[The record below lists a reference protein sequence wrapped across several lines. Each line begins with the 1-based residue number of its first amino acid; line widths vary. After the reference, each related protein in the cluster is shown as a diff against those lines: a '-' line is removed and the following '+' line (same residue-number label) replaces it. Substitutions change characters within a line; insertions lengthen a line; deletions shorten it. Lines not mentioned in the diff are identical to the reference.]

1 MQFVKSAALIGN
13 TGSDVGHGS
22 FLVEAVHTYCARDG
36 ELAHLAPSLYLI
48 VDENNGDTQLA
59 TVLADGTRLGGGAS
73 GRRCRDHRSGGG
85 QIAAGSA
92 QQPVRADSRTLAANW
107 GHGDVFGGDRS
118 IAEVIRIRSTLQLEE
133 IVEGGLCIGC
143 GLCKGVAGAD
153 NIQIVL
159 TPEGRER
166 PIARRRLDE
175 STLERINA
183 ICPGTRVE
191 GAAAETS
198 GTRAT
203 HDLVWGSAEQL
214 AIGYA
219 SDPDVRF
226 RGSTG
231 GVLTAL
237 GQFLLTSGR
246 AKFILHVAASGREPL
261 RTERRLSFGAASVLD
276 AAGSRYG
283 PAAPLVDFTALL
295 DRAEPFALIAK
306 PCDIAA
312 VRNLARIDPRVD
324 RYLRYALTFVCG
336 GASDLTKSEEVAGE
350 LGIRREELSLFR
362 YRGNG
367 NPGPTRLE
375 TKDGRS
381 FELSYQEMWA
391 EEATWRI
398 QPRCKIC
405 PDAIGES
412 ADLAASD
419 VWPGGGPTGGDE
431 GFNGIIVRT
440 ARGLELYEAALAAGA
455 IVVEPGEV
463 TFRDFDGFQP
473 HQVRKKRAVWARLA
487 GMRAAGQPVPE
498 THHLRLAECARLNTL
513 RENLDEAR
521 GARRR
526 AREKRLGEPPA
537 VAR

>member
-1 MQFVKSAALIGN
+1 M
-13 TGSDVGHGS
+13 
-22 FLVEAVHTYCARDG
+22 
-36 ELAHLAPSLYLI
+36 
-48 VDENNGDTQLA
+48 
-59 TVLADGTRLGGGAS
+59 
-73 GRRCRDHRSGGG
+73 
-85 QIAAGSA
+85 
-92 QQPVRADSRTLAANW
+92 TL
-107 GHGDVFGGDRS
+107 S
-118 IAEVIRIRSTLQLEE
+118 LEE

-143 GLCKGVAGAD
+143 GLCRAVAGAD
-153 NIQIVL
+153 KIRIVL

-166 PIARRRLDE
+166 PVARGRLE
-175 STLERINA
+175 VATLERINA

-191 GAAAETS
+191 GARSEDQ
-198 GTRAT
+198 AT
-203 HDLVWGSAEQL
+203 HAARTAHDIVWGPAEHL

-219 SDPDVRF
+219 RDPEVRF

-246 AKFILHVAASGREPL
+246 VKFILHVAASGREPL
-261 RTERRLSFGAASVLD
+261 RTVRRLSFDAASVLD

-283 PAAPLVDFTALL
+283 PAAPLVDFTELL

-306 PCDIAA
+306 PCDIGA
-312 VRNLARIDPRVD
+312 VRNLARIDSRVD

-336 GASDLTKSEEVAGE
+336 GASDLTKSEEVASE
-350 LGIRREELSLFR
+350 LGVRPEELSLFR

-367 NPGPTRLE
+367 CPGPTRLE
-375 TKDGRS
+375 TQDGRS
-381 FELSYQEMWA
+381 FELTYQDMWA
-391 EEATWRI
+391 DEATWRI

-419 VWPGGGPTGGDE
+419 VWPGGGPSGEDE

-440 ARGLELYEAALAAGA
+440 PRGLELYRAALEAGA
-455 IVVEPGEV
+455 IAVEPREV
-463 TFRDFDGFQP
+463 GFRDFDVFQP

-487 GMRAAGQPVPE
+487 GMRAAGQAVPE
-498 THHLRLAECARLNTL
+498 TYNLRVEECARLNSVAQ
-513 RENLDEAR
+513 NLHEAR

-526 AREKRLGEPPA
+526 SRQGRLGEPA
-537 VAR
+537 ATERTCHD

>member
-1 MQFVKSAALIGN
+1 VI
-13 TGSDVGHGS
+13 
-22 FLVEAVHTYCARDG
+22 R
-36 ELAHLAPSLYLI
+36 
-48 VDENNGDTQLA
+48 
-59 TVLADGTRLGGGAS
+59 RLG
-73 GRRCRDHRSGGG
+73 
-85 QIAAGSA
+85 
-92 QQPVRADSRTLAANW
+92 PLP
-107 GHGDVFGGDRS
+107 
-118 IAEVIRIRSTLQLEE
+118 LEE

-143 GLCKGVAGAD
+143 GLCQALAGAD
-153 NIQIVL
+153 KIQIIL

-166 PIARRRLDE
+166 PVARQPLDE

-183 ICPGTRVE
+183 VCPGTRVE
-191 GAAAETS
+191 GAARAEGVTHVEGAS
-198 GTRAT
+198 GAEGAVRAEDSAT
-203 HDLVWGSAEQL
+203 VEQAARAGGPGRVAGTAVRTTNSRAMHDLVWGPAQRL

-219 SDPDVRF
+219 ADPHVRY
-226 RGSTG
+226 RASTG

-237 GQFLLTSGR
+237 GQFLLASGR
-246 AKFILHVAASGREPL
+246 AKFVLHVAASGKEPM
-261 RTERRLSFGAASVLD
+261 RTERALSFDAASVLEG
-276 AAGSRYG
+276 AGSRYG
-283 PAAPLVDFTALL
+283 PAAPLIDFTALL

-312 VRNLARIDPRVD
+312 VRNLARIDPRVN

-336 GASDLTKSEEVAGE
+336 GASDLTKSEEVVSE
-350 LGIRREELSLFR
+350 YGIRPDELSLFS
-362 YRGNG
+362 YRGYG
-367 NPGPTRLE
+367 CPGPTRLT

-391 EEATWRI
+391 DEATWRI

-419 VWPGGGPTGGDE
+419 VWPGGGPTGEDE

-455 IVVEPGEV
+455 IVVEPRDV
-463 TFRDFDGFQP
+463 SFRDFDAFQP

-487 GMRAAGQPVPE
+487 GMKAAGQPVPE
-498 THHLRLAECARLNTL
+498 THDLRLAECARLNSVA
-513 RENLDEAR
+513 ENLAEAR

-526 AREKRLGEPPA
+526 AKQGRLGEPAA
-537 VAR
+537 VKRR

>member
-1 MQFVKSAALIGN
+1 M
-13 TGSDVGHGS
+13 
-22 FLVEAVHTYCARDG
+22 
-36 ELAHLAPSLYLI
+36 YLI
-48 VDENNGDTQLA
+48 AHEKNRTHA
-59 TVLADGTRLGGGAS
+59 A
-73 GRRCRDHRSGGG
+73 HR
-85 QIAAGSA
+85 
-92 QQPVRADSRTLAANW
+92 
-107 GHGDVFGGDRS
+107 GHRDVFGGDHFAA
-118 IAEVIRIRSTLQLEE
+118 IVIRRRGPLSLEE
-133 IVEGGLCIGC
+133 IVEAGLCIGC
-143 GLCKGVAGAD
+143 GLCKGIAGAD
-153 NIQIVL
+153 RIQIVL
-159 TPEGRER
+159 TAEGRER
-166 PIARRRLDE
+166 PVARRPLDQ

-191 GAAAETS
+191 GAAGEAI
-198 GTRAT
+198 RAPAM
-203 HDLVWGSAEQL
+203 HDLVWGPAEHL
-214 AIGYA
+214 SVGYA
-219 SDPDVRF
+219 GDPVVRY

-237 GQFLLTSGR
+237 GQFLLASGR
-246 AKFILHVAASGREPL
+246 AKFVLHVAASGKEPM
-261 RTERRLSFGAASVLD
+261 RSERALSFDAASMLEG
-276 AAGSRYG
+276 AGSRYG

-295 DRAEPFALIAK
+295 ERAEPFALIAK

-336 GASDLTKSEEVAGE
+336 GASDLTKSEEVVSE
-350 LGIRREELSLFR
+350 LGIRPDELAVFR

-367 NPGPTRLE
+367 CPGPTRVE

-381 FELSYQEMWA
+381 FELTYQEMW
-391 EEATWRI
+391 EDEATWRI

-419 VWPGGGPTGGDE
+419 VWPGGGPTGEDA

-440 ARGLELYEAALAAGA
+440 ERGLELYRAALAAGA
-455 IVVEPGEV
+455 IVVEPREV
-463 TFRDFDGFQP
+463 SFRDFDVFQP

-498 THHLRLAECARLNTL
+498 THGLRLAECARMNTVA
-513 RENLDEAR
+513 ENLDEAR

-526 AREKRLGEPPA
+526 ARQGRQGEPPA
-537 VAR
+537 VER

>member
-1 MQFVKSAALIGN
+1 
-13 TGSDVGHGS
+13 
-22 FLVEAVHTYCARDG
+22 
-36 ELAHLAPSLYLI
+36 
-48 VDENNGDTQLA
+48 
-59 TVLADGTRLGGGAS
+59 
-73 GRRCRDHRSGGG
+73 
-85 QIAAGSA
+85 
-92 QQPVRADSRTLAANW
+92 
-107 GHGDVFGGDRS
+107 
-118 IAEVIRIRSTLQLEE
+118 VIRRHRPLSLGE

-143 GLCKGVAGAD
+143 GLCQAVAGAD
-153 NIQIVL
+153 HIEIVL

-166 PIARRRLDE
+166 PVARQPLDE
-175 STLERINA
+175 STLERINT
-183 ICPGTRVE
+183 ICPGTRIE
-191 GAAAETS
+191 GAAIEAAGS
-198 GTRAT
+198 RAT
-203 HDLVWGSAEQL
+203 HDLVWGPAERL

-219 SDPDVRF
+219 ADPEVRF
-226 RGSTG
+226 RASTG

-237 GQFLLTSGR
+237 GQFLLASGR
-246 AKFILHVAASGREPL
+246 AKFVLHVAASGKEPM
-261 RTERRLSFGAASVLD
+261 RTERRLSFDAASVIEG
-276 AAGSRYG
+276 AGSRYG
-283 PAAPLVDFTALL
+283 PAAPLIDFTTLL

-336 GASDLTKSEEVAGE
+336 GASDLTKSEEIVGE
-350 LGIRREELSLFR
+350 FGIRPDELTMFR
-362 YRGNG
+362 YRGYG
-367 NPGPTRLE
+367 CPGPTRLE

-381 FELSYQEMWA
+381 AELTYQEMWA
-391 EEATWRI
+391 DENTWRI

-419 VWPGGGPTGGDE
+419 VWPGGGPTGEDE

-440 ARGLELYEAALAAGA
+440 ARGLELYEAARAAGA
-455 IVVEPGEV
+455 IVVEPKSV

-498 THHLRLAECARLNTL
+498 THNLRLDECARLNSVA
-513 RENLDEAR
+513 ENLAEAR

-526 AREKRLGEPPA
+526 AKQGRLGEPPA
-537 VAR
+537 VKRP